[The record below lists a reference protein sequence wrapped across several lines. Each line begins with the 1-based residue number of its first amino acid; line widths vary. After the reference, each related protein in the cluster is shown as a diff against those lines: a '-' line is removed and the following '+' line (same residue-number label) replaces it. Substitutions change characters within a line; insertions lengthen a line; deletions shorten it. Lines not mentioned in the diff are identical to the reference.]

1 MKSNEESCF
10 IHKSIPFR
18 LFMFEQRMS
27 PVLFNGSG
35 FVFLA
40 GKIFVYDSG
49 SDGLRFSVPS
59 V

>member
-1 MKSNEESCF
+1 MV
-10 IHKSIPFR
+10 
-18 LFMFEQRMS
+18 
-27 PVLFNGSG
+27 PVQFNGSG

-49 SDGLRFSVPS
+49 SDDLRFSVPS

>member
-1 MKSNEESCF
+1 MV
-10 IHKSIPFR
+10 
-18 LFMFEQRMS
+18 

-49 SDGLRFSVPS
+49 SYGLRVFVPS